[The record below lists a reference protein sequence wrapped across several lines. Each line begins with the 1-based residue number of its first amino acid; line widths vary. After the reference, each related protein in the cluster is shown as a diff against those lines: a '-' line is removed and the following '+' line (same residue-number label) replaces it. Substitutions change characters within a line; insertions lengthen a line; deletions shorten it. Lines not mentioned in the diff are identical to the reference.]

1 MNNGAKYFTMLRII
15 ETPTPES
22 KSFLEKLNERG
33 KLKDENIIRTVRRTL
48 SEVQAE
54 GDKAVARYTRK
65 LDAPRLSA
73 KGLRV
78 QQREFKQAY
87 SEVDSK
93 YIEAITHARKNIE
106 SFHQKQMRTSWISTE
121 ENGVLLGHLIRP
133 LRRVG
138 VSVPSISQLLVSSLL
153 MSVVPATVAGVEEIV
168 LCMGPM
174 RNRQIN
180 PHMLVA
186 AAECGVDEIYKCGGA
201 QAVAAMA
208 YGTETIAAVDKIV
221 GPGNLYVQLAKKE
234 VFGHVDI
241 DKIAGPSE
249 ILVIA
254 DSTAD
259 PDFVAA
265 DLISQAEHGAEC
277 SAILVTTS
285 LGFAEQVKGAIEL
298 QAQNL
303 PRQYE
308 LVKAFE
314 NYGAAFVVNSI
325 DEAVDLA
332 NCIAPEHVE
341 LHIENP
347 LDWIGKVRN
356 AGAIFLGSYSPE
368 AVGDYIAGPNHIL
381 PTGTA
386 ARYASPLNID
396 DFLKKTSIISYTK
409 TALEKVTPDVVKLA
423 EVEGLEGH
431 AAAMK
436 IRFED
441 E

>member
-1 MNNGAKYFTMLRII
+1 MLRII
-15 ETPTPES
+15 ETQTPES
-22 KSFLEKLNERG
+22 ESFITKLNERG
-33 KLKDENIIRTVRRTL
+33 RLMDETILKTVRRTL
-48 SEVQAE
+48 NDVQSE

-65 LDAPRLSA
+65 LDAPRISVKELQVRQS
-73 KGLRV
+73 
-78 QQREFKQAY
+78 EFKQAY
-87 SEVDSK
+87 TEVDPDF
-93 YIEAITHARKNIE
+93 IEAIVHAKKNIE
-106 SFHQKQMRTSWISTE
+106 SFHQKQMRTSWFSTE
-121 ENGVLLGHLIRP
+121 ADGVLLGHIIRP
-133 LRRVG
+133 LKRVG
-138 VSVPSISQLLVSSLL
+138 VCVPSVSQLLVSSLL
-153 MSVVPATVAGVEEIV
+153 MVVLPAIVAGVEEIAV
-168 LCMGPM
+168 CMGPM

-186 AAECGVDEIYKCGGA
+186 AAECGINEIYKCGGA

-208 YGTETIAAVDKIV
+208 YGTETISPVDKIV
-221 GPGNLYVQLAKKE
+221 GPGNLYVQFAKRE

-265 DLISQAEHGAEC
+265 DLISQAEHSPEC
-277 SAILVTTS
+277 SAILVTPS
-285 LGFAEQVKGAIEL
+285 RGFAEQVKAAIEV
-298 QAQNL
+298 QAQTL
-303 PRQYE
+303 PRQDE
-308 LVKAFE
+308 IVQAFE
-314 NYGAAFVVNSI
+314 NYGAAFVVN
-325 DEAVDLA
+325 DLTEAVAFA
-332 NCIAPEHVE
+332 NQIAPEHVE

-347 LDWIGKVRN
+347 LDWIGEIQN
-356 AGAIFLGSYSPE
+356 AGAILVGPYSPE
-368 AVGDYIAGPNHIL
+368 AVGDYIAGPSHIL

-386 ARYASPLNID
+386 ARYASPLSVH
-396 DFLKKTSIISYTK
+396 DFLKKTSLISYTK

-441 E
+441 D

>member
-1 MNNGAKYFTMLRII
+1 MLRII
-15 ETPTPES
+15 ETQTPES
-22 KSFLEKLNERG
+22 ESFITKLNERG
-33 KLKDENIIRTVRRTL
+33 RLMDETILKTVRRTL
-48 SEVQAE
+48 NDVQSE

-65 LDAPRLSA
+65 LDAPRISVKELQVRQS
-73 KGLRV
+73 
-78 QQREFKQAY
+78 EFKQAY
-87 SEVDSK
+87 TEVDPDFIK
-93 YIEAITHARKNIE
+93 AIVHAKKNIE
-106 SFHQKQMRTSWISTE
+106 SFHQKQMRTSWFSTE
-121 ENGVLLGHLIRP
+121 ADGILLGHIIRP
-133 LRRVG
+133 LKRVG
-138 VSVPSISQLLVSSLL
+138 VCVPSVSQLLVSSLL
-153 MSVVPATVAGVEEIV
+153 MVVLPAIVAGVEEIAV
-168 LCMGPM
+168 CMGPM

-186 AAECGVDEIYKCGGA
+186 AAECGIDEIYKCGGA

-208 YGTETIAAVDKIV
+208 YGTETISPVDKIV
-221 GPGNLYVQLAKKE
+221 GPGNLYVQFAKRE

-265 DLISQAEHGAEC
+265 DLISQAEHSPEC
-277 SAILVTTS
+277 SAILVTPS
-285 LGFAEQVKGAIEL
+285 RGFAEQVKAAIEV
-298 QAQNL
+298 QAPTL
-303 PRQYE
+303 PRQDE
-308 LVKAFE
+308 IVQAFE
-314 NYGAAFVVNSI
+314 NYGAAFVVN
-325 DEAVDLA
+325 DLTEAVAFA
-332 NCIAPEHVE
+332 NQIAPEHVE

-347 LDWIGKVRN
+347 LDWIGEIQN
-356 AGAIFLGSYSPE
+356 AGAILVGPYSPE
-368 AVGDYIAGPNHIL
+368 AVGDYIAGPSHIL

-386 ARYASPLNID
+386 ARYASPLSVH
-396 DFLKKTSIISYTK
+396 DFLKKTSLISYTK

-441 E
+441 D